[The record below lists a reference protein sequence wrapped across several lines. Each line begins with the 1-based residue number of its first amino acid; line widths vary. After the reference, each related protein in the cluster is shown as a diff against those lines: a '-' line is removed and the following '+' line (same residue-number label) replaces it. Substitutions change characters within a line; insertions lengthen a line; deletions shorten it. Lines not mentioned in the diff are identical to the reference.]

1 MRYQRI
7 ALILIVLLAVAVNA
21 ATNIVPAPHPPQC
34 QTKTM
39 HSGDVILP
47 RRRQKVL
54 GEGANSLLMQPSS
67 RRQNSHQKWCYV
79 VRTQHHQPTT
89 PGTETIRTEGP
100 RHE

>member
-7 ALILIVLLAVAVNA
+7 ALILIVLLAVAMNA
-21 ATNIVPAPHPPQC
+21 ATNIVPVPHLPRR

-54 GEGANSLLMQPSS
+54 GGGANSPPMQPSS
-67 RRQNSHQKWCYV
+67 CRQNSRQTWCYV
-79 VRTQHHQPTT
+79 VRTQHHQPTM
-89 PGTETIRTEGP
+89 PGAETIRTEGP
-100 RHE
+100 HHE